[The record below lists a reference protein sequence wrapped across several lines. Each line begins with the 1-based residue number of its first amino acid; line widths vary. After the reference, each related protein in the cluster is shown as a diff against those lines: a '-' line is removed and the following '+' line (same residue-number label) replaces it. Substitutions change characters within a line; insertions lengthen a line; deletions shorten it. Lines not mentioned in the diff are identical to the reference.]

1 MEKILIVDDER
12 SMRDVL
18 SIMLKRAGYDISV
31 ASDGDEAIARI
42 EKELFDL
49 VITDLKMPKVGGL
62 DVLKAVKDASP
73 DSVVLLITAFASA
86 ESAVEAMKLGAYDYL
101 TKPFQVDEVQLIIR
115 NALEKRRLSTEN
127 MLLKREMAAKA
138 LQSKLI
144 GKSDAMQ
151 KVFDVIKKVAD
162 TKSNVLIC
170 GESGTGKELVA
181 RAIHASSA
189 RARMPFVPVNCS
201 ALPET
206 LLESEL
212 FGYMKGAFTGAA
224 TNKAGLFEVANG
236 GSIFLDEI
244 GETTPATQV
253 KLLRVLQEREFR
265 RVGGTQDVKVDVR
278 VIAATNKNLEKAVA
292 EGVFREDL
300 YYRLDVIPIT
310 LPPLR
315 QRGEDIPILAQHF
328 LEKFSRAG
336 GTSASTLS
344 ASTLSAPTLSADVL
358 KLLMAHEWKGN
369 VRELENLMERAVAFG
384 GGATIKK
391 EDVAAWL
398 HRPAAATKSA
408 YPTEL
413 PPEGLDLEQLVNAI
427 EKDLLLKAL
436 ERAKWVKKRAAKLLQ
451 LDARSFRYRLSKF
464 AITRGHDEDEDG
476 GSDGKRTNGPH

>member
-12 SMRDVL
+12 SLRDVL
-18 SIMLKRAGYDISV
+18 SIMLKRAGYDITV

-49 VITDLKMPKVGGL
+49 VITDLKMPKAGGL
-62 DVLKAVKDASP
+62 EVLKAVKETSP
-73 DSVVLLITAFASA
+73 DSVVLIITAFASA

-127 MLLKREMAAKA
+127 MLLKREMAAKTTQA
-138 LQSKLI
+138 RMV
-144 GKSDAMQ
+144 GTSDAMQ

-224 TNKAGLFEVANG
+224 ANKAGLFEVASG

-315 QRGEDIPILAQHF
+315 QRAEDIPLLAQHF

-336 GTSASTLS
+336 GKPVPALS
-344 ASTLSAPTLSADVL
+344 PDAVT
-358 KLLMAHEWKGN
+358 LLMAHEWKGN
-369 VRELENLMERAVAFG
+369 VRELENLIERAVAFG
-384 GGATIKK
+384 GGTTIKE
-391 EDVAAWL
+391 EDIAGWL
-398 HRPAAATKSA
+398 HRSSAATKSA
-408 YPTEL
+408 YPTDL
-413 PPEGLDLEQLVNAI
+413 PAEGLDLERLVDSI

-464 AITRGHDEDEDG
+464 GIARDRDEDDEG
-476 GSDGKRTNGPH
+476 GDDGKRANSQN

>member
-1 MEKILIVDDER
+1 MEKILIVDDEQ
-12 SMRDVL
+12 SLRDVL
-18 SIMLKRAGYDISV
+18 SIMLKRAGYDVTV

-42 EKELFDL
+42 DKELFDL

-62 DVLKAVKDASP
+62 EVLKAVKDTSP

-101 TKPFQVDEVQLIIR
+101 PKPFQVDEVQLKIR
-115 NALEKRRLSTEN
+115 NALKQRRLSTDN
-127 MLLKREMAAKA
+127 MLLKREIAAKTPQA
-138 LQSKLI
+138 RLI

-151 KVFDVIKKVAD
+151 KVLDIVKKVAD

-181 RAIHASSA
+181 RAIHANSA

-212 FGYMKGAFTGAA
+212 FGYVKGAFTGAA

-278 VIAATNKNLEKAVA
+278 VIAATNKDLEKAVA

-315 QRGEDIPILAQHF
+315 QRTEDIPMLAQHF

-336 GTSASTLS
+336 GTSAP
-344 ASTLSAPTLSADVL
+344 TLSAPTLSADVL

-369 VRELENLMERAVAFG
+369 VRELENLIERAVAFG
-384 GGATIKK
+384 GGATIKE

-398 HRPAAATKSA
+398 HRPAAAAKSA

-436 ERAKWVKKRAAKLLQ
+436 ERARWVKKRAAKLLQ

-464 AITRGHDEDEDG
+464 AITRGHDEDEDN

>member
-12 SMRDVL
+12 SLRDVL
-18 SIMLKRAGYDISV
+18 GIMLKRAGYDVSV

-49 VITDLKMPKVGGL
+49 VITDLKMPRAGGL

-73 DSVVLLITAFASA
+73 DSVVLIITAFASA

-138 LQSKLI
+138 LQTKLI

-162 TKSNVLIC
+162 TKSNVLIF

-189 RARMPFVPVNCS
+189 RAQMPFVPVNCS

-224 TNKAGLFEVANG
+224 ANKAGLFEVANG

-278 VIAATNKNLEKAVA
+278 VIAATNKDLEKAVT
-292 EGVFREDL
+292 EGTFREDL

-315 QRGEDIPILAQHF
+315 QRMEDIPMLAQHF

-336 GTSASTLS
+336 GA
-344 ASTLSAPTLSADVL
+344 SAPTLSTDVL

-369 VRELENLMERAVAFG
+369 VRELENLIERAVAFG
-384 GGATIKK
+384 GGTTIK
-391 EDVAAWL
+391 EADVAAWL
-398 HRPAAATKSA
+398 HRPAATTKTA
-408 YPTEL
+408 YPTDL
-413 PPEGLDLEQLVNAI
+413 PPEGLDLEQLVNRI

-476 GSDGKRTNGPH
+476 GNDGKRTNGLH

>member
-12 SMRDVL
+12 SLRDVL
-18 SIMLKRAGYDISV
+18 SIMLKRAGYDVSV

-62 DVLKAVKDASP
+62 DVLKAVKDTSP

-115 NALEKRRLSTEN
+115 NALEKRRLATEN
-127 MLLKREMAAKA
+127 MLLKREMAEKA
-138 LQSKLI
+138 LQTRLI

-151 KVFDVIKKVAD
+151 KVFNVIKKVAD

-278 VIAATNKNLEKAVA
+278 VIAATNKDLEKAVA

-315 QRGEDIPILAQHF
+315 QRTEDIPMLAQHF
-328 LEKFSRAG
+328 LEKYSHAG
-336 GTSASTLS
+336 GTSAP
-344 ASTLSAPTLSADVL
+344 TLSAPMLSADVL

-369 VRELENLMERAVAFG
+369 VRELENLIERAVAFG
-384 GGATIKK
+384 GGEMIKE
-391 EDVAAWL
+391 EDMAAWL

-436 ERAKWVKKRAAKLLQ
+436 ERAKWVKRRAAKLLQ

-464 AITRGHDEDEDG
+464 AITRGHDENEDG
-476 GSDGKRTNGPH
+476 GSDGKRTSGPH